1 MQRLTK
7 SERDKLARLYQKK
20 IPLRA
25 IGRTMKRDH
34 TVIGRELERNKGAY
48 LPYDPDRAQRYAE
61 RRIHKK
67 KKTKFEKYPELKE
80 YVTTKIKEGLSPEQ
94 IAGVLK
100 GDDPPPELHGVTIC
114 TESIYT
120 FVYAAPLMDGLQKK
134 LRRKRLQRRNRHGRV
149 KQARTLLKER
159 ISIHARPPEINERK
173 EFGHWESDSMVFS
186 KQHEGL
192 SVQYERSMQL
202 VRMNKIANRSA
213 QETEDALRNSIES
226 LPGGSFKTLTF
237 DNGGEGAHHMTIRD
251 EFDIDTYFCDP
262 YASWQKGGVENKNGL
277 ISEYL
282 PRSINLSTLNGREIY
297 LIQERLN
304 NRPRKGLGYKTP
316 NQKLKEYLEMVH

>member
-1 MQRLTK
+1 MRRLTK
-7 SERDKLARLYQKK
+7 HERDKISLLHRKK

-25 IGRTMKRDH
+25 IGRIMGRDH
-34 TVIGRELERNKGAY
+34 AVIARELERNKGDY
-48 LPYDPDRAQRYAE
+48 LPYDPDRAQQYAE

-67 KKTKFEKYPELKE
+67 KKTKFEKYPELKV
-80 YVTTKIKEGLSPEQ
+80 YVASKIKEGLSPEQ
-94 IAGVLK
+94 IAGILK
-100 GDDPPPELHGVTIC
+100 TNPPPELNGATVC
-114 TESIYT
+114 AESIYA

-149 KQARTLLKER
+149 KQTKTLLKER
-159 ISIHARPPEINERK
+159 ISIHARPQEINERK

-226 LPGGSFKTLTF
+226 LPDGSFKTLTF
-237 DNGGEGAHHMTIRD
+237 DNGGEGAHHMIIRD
-251 EFDIDTYFCDP
+251 EFEIDTYFCDP
-262 YASWQKGGVENKNGL
+262 YASWQKGGVENMNGL
-277 ISEYL
+277 IREYL
-282 PRSINLSTLNGREIY
+282 PRSTDLSKLTPRDIY
-297 LIQERLN
+297 IIQERLN
-304 NRPRKGLGYKTP
+304 NRPRKGLGYKAP
-316 NQKLKEYLEMVH
+316 NQKLQEYLEMVH